1 MSYVNYYLCFEFFIL
16 VSMIKY
22 KFSLMTQWQQF
33 IVFKTGQTMSRTS
46 ANHGGSQK
54 SLGSQDHP
62 GDLFED
68 PAVNHNAHFDIVIE
82 TSWRRRY
89 RMRTLN
95 DRVLDWLHNPQLP
108 IDNSWDD
115 WFSLPEVGSPQ
126 SACILLEEAVE
137 EDTGANNI
145 QNGDDNQ
152 DDDINQDD
160 VNNQDDASE
169 NEPEVGHFDEPSG
182 LFGVNQWEDHMEGDV
197 EPVQDNPDQE
207 MDEGE
212 WAEFL
217 DEILYP
223 AGDNLV
229 QEMDEDECEAI
240 MNEII
245 NPEDG
250 NFIHDDEE
258 IPDDDRDLEQDTPV
272 QDMDV
277 SEQEGQMDDVPVQE
291 NAEVSNDEIS
301 DTELSDLEISD
312 SEISDSDRDSEQ
324 DANDIDME
332 ISSDED

>member
-1 MSYVNYYLCFEFFIL
+1 
-16 VSMIKY
+16 MIKY
-22 KFSLMTQWQQF
+22 KFSLMTHCQQF

-54 SLGSQDHP
+54 SLGSQDYP

-68 PAVNHNAHFDIVIE
+68 PAVNHNAHPNIVIE

-89 RMRTLN
+89 RMMTLN

-108 IDNSWDD
+108 IDNTWDD
-115 WFSLPEVGSPQ
+115 WFNLLQVEGPQ
-126 SACILLEEAVE
+126 NEHIHLEEAVG
-137 EDTGANNI
+137 EDAGANNI
-145 QNGDDNQ
+145 QNGDNNQ
-152 DDDINQDD
+152 DDDTNRDD
-160 VNNQDDASE
+160 GNNQNDVIEQGGDNNQEDVSE

-182 LFGVNQWEDHMEGDV
+182 LFGVNQWEDHMEGDA
-197 EPVQDNPDQE
+197 ESVQDNPGQE
-207 MDEGE
+207 MNEDE

-229 QEMDEDECEAI
+229 QEMDVDELEAI
-240 MNEII
+240 MDEII

-258 IPDDDRDLEQDTPV
+258 IPEESQDVKQDAPV

-277 SEQEGQMDDVPVQE
+277 TEGEGPMDDVPDQE
-291 NAEVSNDEIS
+291 NAEVSSDEIS

-312 SEISDSDRDSEQ
+312 SEISNSDIDSEQ
-324 DANDIDME
+324 DADDLDME